1 MGFVGLGLGRFGG
14 HLGDRGGRAACRNEG
29 ATYASWSLPRS
40 SQAMARAITFVSI
53 QGVVNFLTL
62 RPAPLL
68 VCHMGSHPLVTRS
81 IPLSRV
87 HRVENTEYNTR
98 NIPGHLPDSVG
109 RRLDYSELFCR
120 FLCHRV
126 RFPARTCVIGVCRAL
141 QKTASKRVTPSL
153 FLSLS
158 QLMSFSSRSAARAL
172 RSVSRRAPRSL
183 TQQSASYSL
192 LAARTAA
199 VTAKLPQ
206 RAAFQVRAFLSCPR
220 KHAR

>member
-1 MGFVGLGLGRFGG
+1 MGFVGLGWGRFGG

-141 QKTASKRVTPSL
+141 QKTASKASHSLPLPLSFSTHVL
-153 FLSLS
+153 FLSFRGPCPQIRLS
-158 QLMSFSSRSAARAL
+158 TCTKIAHPTIR
-172 RSVSRRAPRSL
+172 V
-183 TQQSASYSL
+183 L
-192 LAARTAA
+192 L
-199 VTAKLPQ
+199 P
-206 RAAFQVRAFLSCPR
+206 SCCQDCR
-220 KHAR
+220 CYR